1 MSLSD
6 WRERSIAATELAM
19 SSFGSSEISR
29 ASSWTKMRKLGLPF
43 ALPGTS
49 EDAIRLAA
57 AGGARIHFRVQNEQA
72 FLLDYA
78 SRSIPDISAASG
90 RKWRNAGSRWATQR
104 QLKKAR

>member
-1 MSLSD
+1 MNLRG

-19 SSFGSSEISR
+19 TSFGSSEISR

-43 ALPGTS
+43 ALPGTN
-49 EDAIRLAA
+49 EDAVRPAA
-57 AGGARIHFRVQNEQA
+57 AGEALNHSCVQNERA

-104 QLKKAR
+104 RLKKAR